1 MVCRA
6 FLLAL
11 GMLVALGLATPVIV
25 VAQSGIEVHSS
36 SAQSEFPQGIS
47 FHIEAESQTGF
58 DSVEIAYRVAPDGVR
73 ATARPECVGTT
84 LVNCT
89 FLLPASRRNVLIPGA
104 EVTYTW
110 ELIAGADTLET
121 EPQVVTYEDSRF
133 SWSSVTD
140 GNLTVWWY
148 AGGEENAQ
156 DLLAAAR
163 ESLDTASAL
172 LDTTIDFPVKVWYYG
187 SAQDM
192 QQAIISE
199 NDEGVITLGEVA
211 YSDTAMVAA
220 GGSPRDIA
228 RHELAHIVVRHAVG
242 SAYGVPDWLNE
253 GLAVYAQ
260 EEPLDNQRAA
270 LDQAIASED
279 VFSVR
284 SLSSASSGA
293 LADRVSLYYGQSW
306 SLVNFL
312 LETYG
317 DQKFG
322 DLFAAFAEGLNDDDA
337 LMRVYGLD
345 QDGLENAWRESVGL
359 PPRQVPEQEP
369 EATAPAVDKQQ
380 TEDASGDA
388 SGASVLVVVA
398 IAGMTVALAGSLV
411 VLGVV
416 LARRYR

>member
-1 MVCRA
+1 
-6 FLLAL
+6 
-11 GMLVALGLATPVIV
+11 
-25 VAQSGIEVHSS
+25 
-36 SAQSEFPQGIS
+36 
-47 FHIEAESQTGF
+47 
-58 DSVEIAYRVAPDGVR
+58 
-73 ATARPECVGTT
+73 
-84 LVNCT
+84 
-89 FLLPASRRNVLIPGA
+89 
-104 EVTYTW
+104 
-110 ELIAGADTLET
+110 
-121 EPQVVTYEDSRF
+121 
-133 SWSSVTD
+133 
-140 GNLTVWWY
+140 
-148 AGGEENAQ
+148 
-156 DLLAAAR
+156 
-163 ESLDTASAL
+163 
-172 LDTTIDFPVKVWYYG
+172 
-187 SAQDM
+187 
-192 QQAIISE
+192 
-199 NDEGVITLGEVA
+199 
-211 YSDTAMVAA
+211 
-220 GGSPRDIA
+220 
-228 RHELAHIVVRHAVG
+228 
-242 SAYGVPDWLNE
+242 
-253 GLAVYAQ
+253 
-260 EEPLDNQRAA
+260 
-270 LDQAIASED
+270 
-279 VFSVR
+279 VR